1 VKRAVESRFDACLAR
16 QAGTGYSFDPSRL
29 GYKDRA
35 IAAFLRGLDLPGKRC
50 LDVGPGTG
58 RWLAFLKAEGAASLC
73 AADIS
78 AEALKLSAP
87 LCEKVQKLD
96 LERDPLDFP
105 DASFDVTV
113 SFEVL
118 EHLADPDNALREL
131 RRVTRPGGTLL
142 FSVPNVVSFISRVRI
157 VLGGL
162 PPSISHDPTH
172 LRHYRRRD
180 IAALLARHGLSAR
193 FIPTSFSLNPLDP
206 KCRVRVPPCAL
217 LAGLDDSL
225 VFHAA
230 V

>member
-1 VKRAVESRFDACLAR
+1 VKRAVESRFDARLAA
-16 QAGTGYSFDPSRL
+16 QAGTGYTFAPSSL

-35 IAAFLRGLDLPGKRC
+35 IASFLRGLGLPGRRC

-58 RWLAFLKAEGAASLC
+58 RWLAFLQAEGAGPLC

-78 AEALKLSAP
+78 AEALRLCAP

-105 DASFDVTV
+105 DASFDLTV

-118 EHLADPDNALREL
+118 EHLADPENYLREI
-131 RRVTRPGGTLL
+131 RRVTRPGGAILM
-142 FSVPNVVSFISRVRI
+142 SVPNVVSFISRVRM
-157 VLGGL
+157 VLGVL
-162 PPSISHDPTH
+162 PPSISQDPTH

-180 IAALLARHGLSAR
+180 VAALLARHGLRAR
-193 FIPTSFSLNPLDP
+193 FLPTSFSLNPLDP

-217 LAGLDDSL
+217 LSWLDDSL

>member
-1 VKRAVESRFDACLAR
+1 MKRAVESRFDQRLAA
-16 QAGTGYSFDPSRL
+16 QAKAAYRFDAASL
-29 GYKDRA
+29 GHKDRA
-35 IAAFLRGLDLPGKRC
+35 IAAFLRALSLPGKRC

-58 RWLAFLKAEGAASLC
+58 RWLRFLQAEGAGPLC

-78 AEALKLSAP
+78 AEALALAAP

-96 LERDPLDFP
+96 LERDVLDFP
-105 DASFDVTV
+105 DASFDLAV

-118 EHLADPDNALREL
+118 EHLADPDNYVREL
-131 RRVTRPGGTLL
+131 RRVVRPGGSILM
-142 FSVPNVVSFISRVRI
+142 SVPNVVSFISRVR
-157 VLGGL
+157 VALGGL
-162 PPSISHDPTH
+162 PPAISQDPTH
-172 LRHYRRRD
+172 LRHYRRKD
-180 IAALLARHGLSAR
+180 VAALLARHGLAAR

-225 VFHAA
+225 LFHAA